1 MKSKQ
6 TTLNAFLQLSSDS
19 EPDIESEYHPTPQKS
34 ALKVPDQ
41 WTRVKSLHQMIHDSN
56 RVFDIE
62 KDLDADRVLK
72 QVRKGA
78 VREQGAILFDP
89 DAWKGRDEELKM
101 DKCKLSE
108 DELRTY
114 AKVATEIRQKLKV
127 SAESSWENDRG
138 NRP

>member
-1 MKSKQ
+1 
-6 TTLNAFLQLSSDS
+6 
-19 EPDIESEYHPTPQKS
+19 
-34 ALKVPDQ
+34 
-41 WTRVKSLHQMIHDSN
+41 MIHDST

-101 DKCKLSE
+101 GKCKLTE
-108 DELRTY
+108 DELRNY

-127 SAESSWENDRG
+127 RAESS
-138 NRP
+138 

>member
-6 TTLNAFLQLSSDS
+6 TPLNAFLMLSSDS
-19 EPDIESEYHPTPQKS
+19 ESDIESEYHPTPQKS

-41 WTRVKSLHQMIHDSN
+41 WTRVKSLHQMIHETN

-72 QVRKGA
+72 QVRRGA

-89 DAWKGRDEELKM
+89 DAWKGRDEALKM

-108 DELRTY
+108 DELRNY
-114 AKVATEIRQKLKV
+114 AKVATEIRQMLKV
-127 SAESSWENDRG
+127 KAESSRENGRGDRS
-138 NRP
+138 

>member
-1 MKSKQ
+1 
-6 TTLNAFLQLSSDS
+6 
-19 EPDIESEYHPTPQKS
+19 
-34 ALKVPDQ
+34 
-41 WTRVKSLHQMIHDSN
+41 MIHDST

-108 DELRTY
+108 DELRNY
-114 AKVATEIRQKLKV
+114 AKVATEIRQMLKV
-127 SAESSWENDRG
+127 KAESSRENGRGDR
-138 NRP
+138 P